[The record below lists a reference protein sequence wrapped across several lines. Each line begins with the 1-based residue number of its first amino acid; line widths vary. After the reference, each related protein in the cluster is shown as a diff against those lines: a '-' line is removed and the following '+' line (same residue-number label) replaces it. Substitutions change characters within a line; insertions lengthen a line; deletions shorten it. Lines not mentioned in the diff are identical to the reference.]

1 MGRKKSATNQIRISY
16 NPYLKEIQY
25 EYRNGQE
32 DIWRTLD
39 PSSKLASSKFIQGAI
54 QNKAEDIVDALLRDY
69 STGLGLELFFRGT
82 EQDWID
88 LQAVVRRVDAEGKIV
103 CRDLEETLPSGVEMA
118 EKIKAVFREIQTEFQ
133 GLSEPSIQEPVKK
146 YLDAARP
153 ETVLCVA
160 GAYSAGKST
169 FINALIGEE
178 LLPSDSKAKTA
189 KIFMIHSKPAGTW
202 SDTELRFQYRNQ
214 PVILQFGPEGY
225 ELDNL
230 NQLPDLELK
239 DCLDRQLSEVKPGP
253 SYIYRTLELL
263 NEFNNQCARDDI
275 SDLIE
280 IWTPFYHS
288 SLPLDKIEVIVYDTP
303 GSDSDSHADHLK
315 VLQEALKN
323 QTNGLPIL
331 LTQRAREDGRSEA
344 ELRSQIAAIPALDS
358 SNILI
363 VINKADCIPAN
374 TLQKMQ
380 SNQEESGQ
388 SAAEKGAEKHVFYLS
403 SIVGLG
409 AKKEDM
415 AQCVFEDTCGI
426 FIEQEVFFRDGK
438 KELFLCDKLP
448 ADRYERICKN
458 GKQANIEGND
468 RQRLFH
474 NSGLW
479 ALEDEIHVFTKKYAY
494 YNKCQQA
501 KVYLSEAISR
511 LREKQLEKEE
521 ELEKSRNQLTSELE
535 SGEKDLMGKLEMFS
549 KSWIEKRS
557 TEASAQQ
564 KKIREQSMPSS
575 NQLNDKIGTQWK
587 QELKKGG
594 KKAESWGRLQHW
606 ARKYTND
613 RIQHIIEQLDRSAKK
628 YWSERVPNF
637 KERCVEIVR
646 GSSNLTEEQKEFMEE
661 YILHL
666 QEPMV
671 EMTSFTWSDD
681 AFRPFR
687 FLFFDW
693 SDIDRKKCADQME
706 KAIQDAI
713 ALFNQKFGQQVRDGI
728 ESWNANFLD
737 GLRGKLTEFNP
748 NLKAKSL
755 EIERYKGNIQA
766 LRNAQDKL
774 DASEKRIE
782 SFFAFTEDKWQEEI
796 T

>member
-1 MGRKKSATNQIRISY
+1 MGRKKNATNQIRISY

-39 PSSKLASSKFIQGAI
+39 PSSKLASSKFIQGTI

-118 EKIKAVFREIQTEFQ
+118 EKIEAVFREIQTEFQ

-146 YLDAARP
+146 YLDAVRP

-214 PVILQFGPEGY
+214 PVILQFGPKGY

-239 DCLDRQLSEVKPGP
+239 HCLDRQLSKVKPGP

-288 SLPLDKIEVIVYDTP
+288 SLPLDKIEVVVYDTP

-374 TLQKMQ
+374 TLLKMQ

-415 AQCVFEDTCGI
+415 AQCVFEDTYGI
-426 FIEQEVFFRDGK
+426 FDEQEHFFRDGK

-511 LREKQLEKEE
+511 LREKQSEKED
-521 ELEKSRNQLTSELE
+521 ELEVRRGQLISELE
-535 SGEKDLMGKLEMFS
+535 SGVQQLMEKLKLE
-549 KSWIEKRS
+549 
-557 TEASAQQ
+557 
-564 KKIREQSMPSS
+564 S
-575 NQLNDKIGTQWK
+575 NDWIGTGRKEMAEQQENILKQSIPAPEQLQREIELQWK
-587 QELKKGG
+587 KELNKGG
-594 KKAESWGRLQHW
+594 VKSEARGRLQNW
-606 ARKYTND
+606 ARHYIND
-613 RIQHIIEQLDRSAKK
+613 RMKHITKLLDLSANNF
-628 YWSERVPNF
+628 WSKRIPNL
-637 KERCVEIVR
+637 KEHCMECVR
-646 GSSNLTEEQKEFMEE
+646 GSSSLTDEQKEFMET
-661 YILHL
+661 YILYL
-666 QEPMV
+666 QEPV
-671 EMTSFTWSDD
+671 LGDTQFNWNDDTFWSFK
-681 AFRPFR
+681 
-687 FLFFDW
+687 FLF
-693 SDIDRKKCADQME
+693 IDLMRIDFEESAKQMRQ
-706 KAIQDAI
+706 AIENAS
-713 ALFNQKFGQQVRDGI
+713 LCVNREFYSQVGDCI
-728 ESWNANFLD
+728 ERWNTNFLD
-737 GLRGKLTEFNP
+737 GLMGKLTEFNP
-748 NLKAKSL
+748 ILRGKSE
-755 EIERYKGNIQA
+755 EIEQCKRHA
-766 LRNAQDKL
+766 EELRCAQNKL
-774 DASEKRIE
+774 STSREQIE
-782 SFFAFTEDKWQEEI
+782 SFFKLTRE
-796 T
+796 